1 MPSISRA
8 SFMSVLKQSKY
19 LVKIT
24 ELNPKNSGSNRNEYD
39 IILVGGNIMSY
50 ELLKTEKNVATINIT
65 VPAKDFE
72 EAVQKTYMKERGRFN
87 LQGFRKG
94 KAPRKIIEMNYGEGV
109 FFDGALEVVLQP
121 AYSEAIDGLEIEP
134 VARPDIDIKEIGKGK
149 DLVIEA
155 VVAVKPEVTLGDYTG
170 LEVEKVSAEISDED
184 LEMELKKQQEMN
196 GRLVSV
202 EDRAI
207 ENGDTA
213 IIDFEGFVD
222 GVAFEGGKGENH
234 NLEIGSGSF
243 IPGFE
248 EQLIGK
254 NVGED
259 VDVNVTFPDQYQ
271 SDELA
276 GKDAVFK
283 VAVKGIKV
291 KELPEL
297 DDEFAK
303 DTSEFDTL
311 EELKAD
317 IKAKME
323 ESAKSQSEAATR
335 DRVIDAVVAN
345 MTAEI
350 PDQMVESE
358 IDGMLQDFEYQLRY
372 QGLDLEKYLQ
382 FSGTTMQEM
391 REQMQDDALTRVKTS
406 LTLETISKKENIEV
420 TEEDLEKE
428 FERLAEMQGQSV
440 DEIKKMLGSQTDYM
454 KASIETRKT
463 VDFLVENAKLV

>member
-1 MPSISRA
+1 M
-8 SFMSVLKQSKY
+8 
-19 LVKIT
+19 
-24 ELNPKNSGSNRNEYD
+24 N
-39 IILVGGNIMSY
+39 Y

-170 LEVEKVSAEISDED
+170 LEVEQVSAEISDED

-248 EQLIGK
+248 EQLVGK
-254 NVGED
+254 NLGEE
-259 VDVNVTFPDQYQ
+259 VDVKVTFPEQYQ

-350 PDQMVESE
+350 PDQMVEAE

-391 REQMQDDALTRVKTS
+391 REKMQDDALTRVKTS

-440 DEIKKMLGSQTDYM
+440 EEIKKMLGSQTDYM

-463 VDFLVENAKLV
+463 VDFLVENTKLV

>member
-1 MPSISRA
+1 
-8 SFMSVLKQSKY
+8 
-19 LVKIT
+19 
-24 ELNPKNSGSNRNEYD
+24 
-39 IILVGGNIMSY
+39 MSY

-72 EAVQKTYMKERGRFN
+72 DAVQKTYMKERGKFN

-109 FFDGALEVVLQP
+109 FYDGALDVALSP
-121 AYSEAIDGLEIEP
+121 AYAKAIEELNIEP

-149 DLVIEA
+149 DLVFEA
-155 VVAVKPEVTLGDYTG
+155 VVAVKPEVTLGDYKG
-170 LEVEKVSAEISDED
+170 VEVEKVNAEVSDED
-184 LEMELKKQQEMN
+184 LANELKKQQEMN
-196 GRLVSV
+196 GRLVNV
-202 EDRAI
+202 EDRAV
-207 ENGDTA
+207 EDGDTA

-222 GVAFEGGKGENH
+222 GVAFDGGKGENH
-234 NLEIGSGSF
+234 NLVIGSGSF

-254 NVGED
+254 NIGDD
-259 VDVNVTFPDQYQ
+259 VDVNVTFPEPYQ
-271 SDELA
+271 SAELA

-311 EELKAD
+311 EELKSD
-317 IKAKME
+317 IKTKME

-350 PDQMVESE
+350 PDQMVEAE

-382 FSGTTMQEM
+382 FTGSTMQAM
-391 REQMQDDALTRVKTS
+391 RETMQDDALVRVRTS
-406 LTLETISKKENIEV
+406 LTLETISKQENIEV
-420 TEEDLEKE
+420 TDEDLEKE

-440 DEIKKMLGSQTDYM
+440 EDVKKMFGTQTEYM

>member
-1 MPSISRA
+1 M
-8 SFMSVLKQSKY
+8 
-19 LVKIT
+19 
-24 ELNPKNSGSNRNEYD
+24 
-39 IILVGGNIMSY
+39 
-50 ELLKTEKNVATINIT
+50 
-65 VPAKDFE
+65 
-72 EAVQKTYMKERGRFN
+72 QKTYMKERGRFN

>member
-1 MPSISRA
+1 
-8 SFMSVLKQSKY
+8 
-19 LVKIT
+19 
-24 ELNPKNSGSNRNEYD
+24 
-39 IILVGGNIMSY
+39 MSY
-50 ELLKTEKNVATINIT
+50 ELLKTEKNVATLSIT

-72 EAVQKTYMKERGRFN
+72 EAVQKTYMKERGKFN

-109 FFDGALEVVLQP
+109 FYDGALDIALSP
-121 AYSEAIDGLEIEP
+121 AYATAIDELKLEP

-149 DLVIEA
+149 DLVFEA
-155 VVAVKPEVTLGDYTG
+155 VVAVKPEVALGEYKG
-170 LEVEKVSAEISDED
+170 LEVEAVKAEVSDED
-184 LEMELKKQQEMN
+184 LETELKKQQEMN
-196 GRLVSV
+196 GRLVNV
-202 EDRAI
+202 EDRAV
-207 ENGDTA
+207 EDGDTA

-234 NLEIGSGSF
+234 NLIIGSGQF

-254 NVGED
+254 NVGEN
-259 VDVNVTFPDQYQ
+259 VEVNVTFPEPYQ
-271 SDELA
+271 SAELA

-283 VAVKGIKV
+283 VEVKGIKV

-311 EELKAD
+311 EELKND
-317 IKAKME
+317 IRTKME

-335 DRVIDAVVAN
+335 DRVIDAAVAN

-350 PDQMVESE
+350 PDQMVEAE

-382 FSGTTMQEM
+382 FTGSTMQEM
-391 REQMQDDALTRVKTS
+391 REKMQDDALVRVKTS
-406 LTLETISKKENIEV
+406 LTLETISKQENIEV
-420 TEEDLEKE
+420 TDEDLEKE

-440 DEIKKMLGSQTDYM
+440 EDVKKMFGTQTEYM

>member
-1 MPSISRA
+1 
-8 SFMSVLKQSKY
+8 
-19 LVKIT
+19 
-24 ELNPKNSGSNRNEYD
+24 
-39 IILVGGNIMSY
+39 MSY
-50 ELLKTEKNVATINIT
+50 ELLKTEKNVATLSIT

-72 EAVQKTYMKERGRFN
+72 EAVQKTYMKERGKFN

-109 FFDGALEVVLQP
+109 FYDGALDIALSP
-121 AYSEAIDGLEIEP
+121 AYATAIDELKLEP

-149 DLVIEA
+149 DLVFEA
-155 VVAVKPEVTLGDYTG
+155 VVAVKPEVALGEYKG
-170 LEVEKVSAEISDED
+170 LEVEAVKAEVSDED
-184 LEMELKKQQEMN
+184 LETELKKQQEMN
-196 GRLVSV
+196 GRLVNV
-202 EDRAI
+202 EDRAV
-207 ENGDTA
+207 EDGDTA

-234 NLEIGSGSF
+234 NLIIGSGQF

-254 NVGED
+254 NVGEN
-259 VDVNVTFPDQYQ
+259 VEVNVTFPEPYQ
-271 SDELA
+271 SAELA

-283 VAVKGIKV
+283 VEVKGIKV

-311 EELKAD
+311 EELKND
-317 IKAKME
+317 IRTKME

-335 DRVIDAVVAN
+335 DRVIDAAVAN

-350 PDQMVESE
+350 PDQMVEAE

-372 QGLDLEKYLQ
+372 QGLDLEKYLE
-382 FSGTTMQEM
+382 FTGSNMQTM
-391 REQMQDDALTRVKTS
+391 RESMQDDALVRVRTS
-406 LTLETISKKENIEV
+406 LTLETISKQENIEV
-420 TEEDLEKE
+420 TDEDLEKE

-440 DEIKKMLGSQTDYM
+440 EDVKKMFGTQTEYM

>member
-1 MPSISRA
+1 
-8 SFMSVLKQSKY
+8 MSH
-19 LVKIT
+19 
-24 ELNPKNSGSNRNEYD
+24 
-39 IILVGGNIMSY
+39 
-50 ELLKTEKNVATINIT
+50 ELLKTEKNVATLSIT
-65 VPAKDFE
+65 VPAGDFE
-72 EAVQKTYMKERGRFN
+72 AAVQKTYMKERGKFN

-109 FFDGALEVVLQP
+109 FFDGALDVALSP
-121 AYSEAIDGLEIEP
+121 AYAKAIEELKIEP

-149 DLVIEA
+149 DLVFEA
-155 VVAVKPEVTLGDYTG
+155 VVAVKPEVTIGDYKG
-170 LEVEKVSAEISDED
+170 LEVEAVKAEVSEED
-184 LEMELKKQQEMN
+184 LATELKKQQEMN
-196 GRLVSV
+196 GRLVAV

-207 ENGDTA
+207 EDGDTA
-213 IIDFEGFVD
+213 IIDFEGFVAD
-222 GVAFEGGKGENH
+222 EAFEGGKGENH
-234 NLEIGSGSF
+234 NLVIGSGSF

-254 NVGED
+254 NVGENLE
-259 VDVNVTFPDQYQ
+259 VNVTFPEPYQ
-271 SDELA
+271 SAELA

-283 VAVKGIKV
+283 VEVKGIKV

-303 DTSEFDTL
+303 DTSEFDTI
-311 EELKAD
+311 EELKND

-350 PDQMVESE
+350 PDQMVEAE

-372 QGLDLEKYLQ
+372 QGLDLEKYLE
-382 FSGTTMQEM
+382 FTGSNMQTM
-391 REQMQDDALTRVKTS
+391 RETMQDDALVRVKTS

-420 TEEDLEKE
+420 TDEDLEKE
-428 FERLAEMQGQSV
+428 FERLAEQQGQAIEEV
-440 DEIKKMLGSQTDYM
+440 KKMFGTQTEYM

-463 VDFLVENAKLV
+463 VDFLVENTKLV

>member
-1 MPSISRA
+1 
-8 SFMSVLKQSKY
+8 
-19 LVKIT
+19 
-24 ELNPKNSGSNRNEYD
+24 
-39 IILVGGNIMSY
+39 MSY
-50 ELLKTEKNVATINIT
+50 ELLKTEKNVATISIT

-72 EAVQKTYMKERGRFN
+72 DAVQKTYMKERGKFN
-87 LQGFRKG
+87 IQGFRKG

-109 FFDGALEVVLQP
+109 FFDGALDVALSP
-121 AYSEAIDGLEIEP
+121 AYASAIEGLEIEP

-149 DLVIEA
+149 DLVFEA
-155 VVAVKPEVTLGDYTG
+155 IVAVKPEVTLGEYKG
-170 LEVEKVSAEISDED
+170 VEVEKVSAEVSDDAVEA
-184 LEMELKKQQEMN
+184 ELKKQQDMN
-196 GRLVSV
+196 GRLVNV
-202 EDRAI
+202 EDRPVA
-207 ENGDTA
+207 EGDTA
-213 IIDFEGFVD
+213 VIDFEGFVD

-234 NLEIGSGSF
+234 NLEIGSGQF

-254 NVGED
+254 NLDENVE
-259 VDVNVTFPDQYQ
+259 VNVTFPEEYQ
-271 SDELA
+271 SEELA

-283 VAVKGIKV
+283 VAIKGIKV

-311 EELKAD
+311 EELKSD
-317 IKAKME
+317 IKAKLE
-323 ESAKSQSEAATR
+323 ESAKAQSETATR
-335 DRVIDAVVAN
+335 DKVIDAVVAT

-372 QGLDLEKYLQ
+372 QGLELDQYLQ

-391 REQMQDDALTRVKTS
+391 REKMQDDALVRVRTS
-406 LTLETISKKENIEV
+406 LTLETISKQENIEV
-420 TEEDLEKE
+420 TDEDLEKE
-428 FERLAEMQGQSV
+428 YERLAEMQGQSV
-440 DEIKKMLGSQTDYM
+440 EDVKKLFGSQVEYM
-454 KASIETRKT
+454 KASIESRKT

>member
-1 MPSISRA
+1 
-8 SFMSVLKQSKY
+8 
-19 LVKIT
+19 
-24 ELNPKNSGSNRNEYD
+24 
-39 IILVGGNIMSY
+39 MSY

-428 FERLAEMQGQSV
+428 
-440 DEIKKMLGSQTDYM
+440 I
-454 KASIETRKT
+454 
-463 VDFLVENAKLV
+463 

>member
-1 MPSISRA
+1 
-8 SFMSVLKQSKY
+8 MSH
-19 LVKIT
+19 
-24 ELNPKNSGSNRNEYD
+24 
-39 IILVGGNIMSY
+39 
-50 ELLKTEKNVATINIT
+50 ELLKTEKNVATLSIT
-65 VPAKDFE
+65 VPAGDFE
-72 EAVQKTYMKERGRFN
+72 AAVQKTYMKERGKFN

-109 FFDGALEVVLQP
+109 FFDGALDIALSP
-121 AYSEAIDGLEIEP
+121 AYAKAIEELKIEP

-149 DLVIEA
+149 DLVFEA
-155 VVAVKPEVTLGDYTG
+155 VVAVKPEVTMGEYKG
-170 LEVEKVSAEISDED
+170 LEVEAVKAEVSEED
-184 LEMELKKQQEMN
+184 LANELKKQQEMN
-196 GRLVSV
+196 GRLVAV

-207 ENGDTA
+207 EDGDTA
-213 IIDFEGFVD
+213 IIDFEGFVN
-222 GVAFEGGKGENH
+222 GEAFEGGKGENH
-234 NLEIGSGSF
+234 NLVIGSGSF

-254 NVGED
+254 NIGEN
-259 VDVNVTFPDQYQ
+259 VEVNVTFPEPYQ
-271 SDELA
+271 SADLA

-283 VAVKGIKV
+283 VEVKGIKV

-303 DTSEFDTL
+303 DTSEFDTI
-311 EELKAD
+311 EELKND

-350 PDQMVESE
+350 PDQMVEAE

-372 QGLDLEKYLQ
+372 QGLDLEKYLE
-382 FSGTTMQEM
+382 FTGSNMQTM
-391 REQMQDDALTRVKTS
+391 RETMQDDALVRVRTS
-406 LTLETISKKENIEV
+406 LTLETISKQENIEV
-420 TEEDLEKE
+420 TDEDLEKE
-428 FERLAEMQGQSV
+428 FERLAEQQGQSV
-440 DEIKKMLGSQTDYM
+440 EDVKKMFGTQTEYM

-463 VDFLVENAKLV
+463 VDFLVENTKLV

>member
-1 MPSISRA
+1 
-8 SFMSVLKQSKY
+8 
-19 LVKIT
+19 
-24 ELNPKNSGSNRNEYD
+24 
-39 IILVGGNIMSY
+39 
-50 ELLKTEKNVATINIT
+50 
-65 VPAKDFE
+65 
-72 EAVQKTYMKERGRFN
+72 MKERGKFN

-109 FFDGALEVVLQP
+109 FFDGALDIALSP
-121 AYSEAIDGLEIEP
+121 AYAKAIEELSIEP

-149 DLVIEA
+149 DLVFEA
-155 VVAVKPEVTLGDYTG
+155 VVAVKPEVTIGEYKG
-170 LEVEKVSAEISDED
+170 VEVEKVNAEVSDED
-184 LEMELKKQQEMN
+184 LATELTKQQEMN
-196 GRLVSV
+196 GRLVNV

-207 ENGDTA
+207 EDGDTA

-234 NLEIGSGSF
+234 NLVIGSGSF

-254 NVGED
+254 NTGEEL
-259 VDVNVTFPDQYQ
+259 DVNVTFPEPYQ
-271 SDELA
+271 SAELA

-311 EELKAD
+311 EELKTD
-317 IKAKME
+317 IRTKME

-335 DRVIDAVVAN
+335 DRVIDAVVAT

-350 PDQMVESE
+350 PDQMVEAE

-382 FSGTTMQEM
+382 FTGSSMQTM
-391 REQMQDDALTRVKTS
+391 RETMQDDALVRVRTS
-406 LTLETISKKENIEV
+406 LTLETISKQENIEV

-428 FERLAEMQGQSV
+428 FEKLAEQQGQSV
-440 DEIKKMLGSQTDYM
+440 EDVKKMFGTQTEYM

>member
-1 MPSISRA
+1 
-8 SFMSVLKQSKY
+8 
-19 LVKIT
+19 
-24 ELNPKNSGSNRNEYD
+24 
-39 IILVGGNIMSY
+39 MSY

-109 FFDGALEVVLQP
+109 FFDGALEIVLQP

-149 DLVIEA
+149 DLVLEA

-170 LEVEKVSAEISDED
+170 LEVEQVSAEISDED

-259 VDVNVTFPDQYQ
+259 VEVNVTFPDQYQ

-382 FSGTTMQEM
+382 FSGTTMQQM

-440 DEIKKMLGSQTDYM
+440 EEIKKMLGSQTDYM

>member
-1 MPSISRA
+1 M
-8 SFMSVLKQSKY
+8 Y

-24 ELNPKNSGSNRNEYD
+24 ELNPKNSGSKRNEYD

-109 FFDGALEVVLQP
+109 FFDGALEIVLQP

-149 DLVIEA
+149 DLVLEA

-170 LEVEKVSAEISDED
+170 LEVEQVSAEISDED

-254 NVGED
+254 NVGEE

-350 PDQMVESE
+350 PDQMVEAE

-440 DEIKKMLGSQTDYM
+440 EEIKKMLGTQTDYM

-463 VDFLVENAKLV
+463 VDFLVENTKLV

>member
-1 MPSISRA
+1 
-8 SFMSVLKQSKY
+8 
-19 LVKIT
+19 
-24 ELNPKNSGSNRNEYD
+24 
-39 IILVGGNIMSY
+39 MSY
-50 ELLKTEKNVATINIT
+50 ELLKSEKNVATISIT
-65 VPAKDFE
+65 VPAKDFD
-72 EAVQKTYMKERGRFN
+72 EAVQKTYMKERGKFN
-87 LQGFRKG
+87 IQGFRKG

-109 FFDGALEVVLQP
+109 FYDGALDVALSP
-121 AYSEAIDGLEIEP
+121 AYAAAVDGLEIEP

-149 DLVIEA
+149 DLVFEA
-155 VVAVKPEVTLGDYTG
+155 VVAVKPEVELGEYKG
-170 LEVEKVSAEISDED
+170 VEVEKVSAEVTED
-184 LEMELKKQQEMN
+184 AVEGELKKQQEMN
-196 GRLVSV
+196 SRLVNV
-202 EDRAI
+202 EDRAVA
-207 ENGDTA
+207 EGDTA
-213 IIDFEGFVD
+213 VIDFEGFVD

-234 NLEIGSGSF
+234 NLVIGSGQF

-254 NVGED
+254 NLDEAVE
-259 VDVNVTFPDQYQ
+259 VNVTFPEAYQ
-271 SDELA
+271 APELA

-283 VAVKGIKV
+283 VAIKGIKV

-311 EELKAD
+311 EEMKAD
-317 IKAKME
+317 IKAKLE
-323 ESAKSQSEAATR
+323 ESAKSQSETATR
-335 DRVIDAVVAN
+335 DKVIDAVVAT

-350 PDQMVESE
+350 PDQMVEAE

-372 QGLDLEKYLQ
+372 QGLELDQYLQ

-391 REQMQDDALTRVKTS
+391 REKMQDDALVRVRTS
-406 LTLETISKKENIEV
+406 LTLETVSKKENIEV

-440 DEIKKMLGSQTDYM
+440 EDVKKLFGSQTEYM

>member
-1 MPSISRA
+1 
-8 SFMSVLKQSKY
+8 MSH
-19 LVKIT
+19 
-24 ELNPKNSGSNRNEYD
+24 
-39 IILVGGNIMSY
+39 
-50 ELLKTEKNVATINIT
+50 ELLKTEKNVATLSIT
-65 VPAKDFE
+65 VPAADFE
-72 EAVQKTYMKERGRFN
+72 AAVQKTYMKERGKFN

-109 FFDGALEVVLQP
+109 FFDGALDVALSP
-121 AYSEAIDGLEIEP
+121 AYAKAIEELKIEP

-149 DLVIEA
+149 DLVFEA
-155 VVAVKPEVTLGDYTG
+155 VVAVKPEVTIGEYKG
-170 LEVEKVSAEISDED
+170 LEVEAVKAEVSEED
-184 LEMELKKQQEMN
+184 LATELKKQQEMN
-196 GRLVSV
+196 GRLVAV

-207 ENGDTA
+207 EDGDTA
-213 IIDFEGFVD
+213 IIDFEGFVAEE
-222 GVAFEGGKGENH
+222 AFEGGKGENH
-234 NLEIGSGSF
+234 NLVIGSGSF

-254 NVGED
+254 NIGEN
-259 VDVNVTFPDQYQ
+259 VEVNVTFPEPYQ
-271 SDELA
+271 SAELA

-283 VAVKGIKV
+283 VEVKGIKV

-303 DTSEFDTL
+303 DTSEFDTI
-311 EELKAD
+311 EELKTD

-350 PDQMVESE
+350 PDQMVEAE

-372 QGLDLEKYLQ
+372 QGLDLEKYLE
-382 FSGTTMQEM
+382 FTGSNMQTM
-391 REQMQDDALTRVKTS
+391 RETMQDDALVRVRTS
-406 LTLETISKKENIEV
+406 LTLETISKQESIEV
-420 TEEDLEKE
+420 TDEDLEKE
-428 FERLAEMQGQSV
+428 FERLAEQQGQAV
-440 DEIKKMLGSQTDYM
+440 EEVKKMFGTQTEYM

-463 VDFLVENAKLV
+463 VDFLVENTKLV

>member
-1 MPSISRA
+1 
-8 SFMSVLKQSKY
+8 
-19 LVKIT
+19 
-24 ELNPKNSGSNRNEYD
+24 
-39 IILVGGNIMSY
+39 
-50 ELLKTEKNVATINIT
+50 
-65 VPAKDFE
+65 
-72 EAVQKTYMKERGRFN
+72 
-87 LQGFRKG
+87 
-94 KAPRKIIEMNYGEGV
+94 MNYGEGV
-109 FFDGALEVVLQP
+109 FFDGALDIALSP
-121 AYSEAIDGLEIEP
+121 AYAKALEELSIEP

-149 DLVIEA
+149 DLVFEA
-155 VVAVKPEVTLGDYTG
+155 VVAVKPEVTLGDYKG
-170 LEVEKVSAEISDED
+170 VEVEKVNAEVSEED
-184 LEMELKKQQEMN
+184 LETELKKQQEMN
-196 GRLVSV
+196 GRLVNV

-207 ENGDTA
+207 EDGDTA

-222 GVAFEGGKGENH
+222 GVAFEGGTGENH
-234 NLEIGSGSF
+234 NLVIGSGQF

-254 NVGED
+254 NAGETL
-259 VDVNVTFPDQYQ
+259 DVNVTFPEPYQ
-271 SDELA
+271 SAELA

-283 VAVKGIKV
+283 VEVKGIKV

-317 IKAKME
+317 IKTKME
-323 ESAKSQSEAATR
+323 ESAKSQSESATR

-350 PDQMVESE
+350 PDQMVEAE

-372 QGLDLEKYLQ
+372 QGLDLEKYLE
-382 FSGTTMQEM
+382 FTGSTMQEM
-391 REQMQDDALTRVKTS
+391 REKMQDDALVRVRTS
-406 LTLETISKKENIEV
+406 LTLETISKQENIEV
-420 TEEDLEKE
+420 TDEDLEKE

-440 DEIKKMLGSQTDYM
+440 EDVKKMFGSQTEYM

>member
-1 MPSISRA
+1 MKTRLEDLSAVKKKLFVEVDSREVA
-8 SFMSVLKQSKY
+8 EKLQLAYKDVAKKA
-19 LVKIT
+19 KI
-24 ELNPKNSGSNRNEYD
+24 P
-39 IILVGGNIMSY
+39 
-50 ELLKTEKNVATINIT
+50 
-65 VPAKDFE
+65 
-72 EAVQKTYMKERGRFN
+72 
-87 LQGFRKG
+87 GFRPG

-109 FFDGALEVVLQP
+109 FFDGALDIALSP
-121 AYSEAIDGLEIEP
+121 AYAKAIEELSIDP

-149 DLVIEA
+149 DLVFEA
-155 VVAVKPEVTLGDYTG
+155 VVAVKPEVTIGEYKG
-170 LEVEKVSAEISDED
+170 VEVEKVNAEVSDED
-184 LEMELKKQQEMN
+184 LAAELTKQQEMN
-196 GRLVSV
+196 GRLVNV

-207 ENGDTA
+207 EDGDTA

-234 NLEIGSGSF
+234 NLVIGSNSF

-254 NVGED
+254 NTGEEL
-259 VDVNVTFPDQYQ
+259 DVNVTFPEPYQ
-271 SDELA
+271 SAELA

-317 IKAKME
+317 IRTKME

-335 DRVIDAVVAN
+335 DRVIDAVVAT
-345 MTAEI
+345 MTAEV
-350 PDQMVESE
+350 PDQMVEAE

-372 QGLDLEKYLQ
+372 QGLDLEKYLE
-382 FSGTTMQEM
+382 FTGSNMQTM
-391 REQMQDDALTRVKTS
+391 RETMQDDALVRVRTS
-406 LTLETISKKENIEV
+406 LTLETISKQENIEV

-428 FERLAEMQGQSV
+428 FEKLAEQQGQSV
-440 DEIKKMLGSQTDYM
+440 EDVKKMFGTQTEYM

>member
-1 MPSISRA
+1 
-8 SFMSVLKQSKY
+8 
-19 LVKIT
+19 
-24 ELNPKNSGSNRNEYD
+24 
-39 IILVGGNIMSY
+39 
-50 ELLKTEKNVATINIT
+50 
-65 VPAKDFE
+65 
-72 EAVQKTYMKERGRFN
+72 
-87 LQGFRKG
+87 
-94 KAPRKIIEMNYGEGV
+94 MNYGEGV

-291 KELPEL
+291 KR
-297 DDEFAK
+297 
-303 DTSEFDTL
+303 TSR
-311 EELKAD
+311 
-317 IKAKME
+317 
-323 ESAKSQSEAATR
+323 TR
-335 DRVIDAVVAN
+335 
-345 MTAEI
+345 
-350 PDQMVESE
+350 
-358 IDGMLQDFEYQLRY
+358 
-372 QGLDLEKYLQ
+372 
-382 FSGTTMQEM
+382 
-391 REQMQDDALTRVKTS
+391 
-406 LTLETISKKENIEV
+406 
-420 TEEDLEKE
+420 
-428 FERLAEMQGQSV
+428 
-440 DEIKKMLGSQTDYM
+440 
-454 KASIETRKT
+454 
-463 VDFLVENAKLV
+463 

>member
-1 MPSISRA
+1 
-8 SFMSVLKQSKY
+8 
-19 LVKIT
+19 
-24 ELNPKNSGSNRNEYD
+24 
-39 IILVGGNIMSY
+39 MSY
-50 ELLKTEKNVATINIT
+50 ELLKSEKNVATISIT
-65 VPAKDFE
+65 VPAKDFD
-72 EAVQKTYMKERGRFN
+72 EAVQKTYMKERGKFN
-87 LQGFRKG
+87 IQGFRKG

-109 FFDGALEVVLQP
+109 FYDGALDVALSP
-121 AYSEAIDGLEIEP
+121 AYAAAVDGLEIEP

-149 DLVIEA
+149 DLVFEA
-155 VVAVKPEVTLGDYTG
+155 VVAVKPEVELGEYKG
-170 LEVEKVSAEISDED
+170 VEVEKVSAEVTED
-184 LEMELKKQQEMN
+184 AVEGELKKQQEMN
-196 GRLVSV
+196 GRLVNV
-202 EDRAI
+202 EDRPVA
-207 ENGDTA
+207 EGDTA
-213 IIDFEGFVD
+213 VIDFEGFVD

-234 NLEIGSGSF
+234 NLVIGSGQF

-254 NVGED
+254 NLDEAVE
-259 VDVNVTFPDQYQ
+259 VNVTFPEAYQ
-271 SDELA
+271 APELA

-283 VAVKGIKV
+283 VAIKGIKV

-311 EELKAD
+311 EEMKAD
-317 IKAKME
+317 IKAKLE
-323 ESAKSQSEAATR
+323 ESAKSQSETATR
-335 DRVIDAVVAN
+335 DKVIDAVVAT

-350 PDQMVESE
+350 PDQMVEAE

-372 QGLDLEKYLQ
+372 QGLELDQYLQ

-391 REQMQDDALTRVKTS
+391 REKMQDDALVRVRTS
-406 LTLETISKKENIEV
+406 LTLETVSKKENIEV

-440 DEIKKMLGSQTDYM
+440 EDVKKLFGSQTEYM

>member
-1 MPSISRA
+1 
-8 SFMSVLKQSKY
+8 
-19 LVKIT
+19 
-24 ELNPKNSGSNRNEYD
+24 
-39 IILVGGNIMSY
+39 
-50 ELLKTEKNVATINIT
+50 
-65 VPAKDFE
+65 
-72 EAVQKTYMKERGRFN
+72 
-87 LQGFRKG
+87 
-94 KAPRKIIEMNYGEGV
+94 MNYGEGV

>member
-1 MPSISRA
+1 
-8 SFMSVLKQSKY
+8 
-19 LVKIT
+19 
-24 ELNPKNSGSNRNEYD
+24 
-39 IILVGGNIMSY
+39 MSY
-50 ELLKTEKNVATINIT
+50 ELLKTEKNVATISIT

-72 EAVQKTYMKERGRFN
+72 DAVQKTYMKERGKFN

-109 FFDGALEVVLQP
+109 FYDGALDIALSP
-121 AYSEAIDGLEIEP
+121 AYAAAIEELKIEP

-149 DLVIEA
+149 DLVFEA
-155 VVAVKPEVTLGDYTG
+155 VVAVKPEVTLGDYKG
-170 LEVEKVSAEISDED
+170 VEVEAVNAQVTDED
-184 LEMELKKQQEMN
+184 IENELKKQQEMN
-196 GRLVSV
+196 GRLVNV
-202 EDRAI
+202 EDRAVV
-207 ENGDTA
+207 EGDTA
-213 IIDFEGFVD
+213 VIDFEGFVD
-222 GVAFEGGKGENH
+222 GVAFDGGKGENH
-234 NLEIGSGSF
+234 NLVIGSGQF

-254 NVGED
+254 SIGDE
-259 VDVNVTFPDQYQ
+259 VDVNVTFPEPYQ
-271 SDELA
+271 SADLA

-297 DDEFAK
+297 DDDFAK
-303 DTSEFDTL
+303 DTSEFDTI

-317 IKAKME
+317 IRAKME
-323 ESAKSQSEAATR
+323 ESAKNQSESATR
-335 DRVIDAVVAN
+335 DRVIDAVVAK

-350 PDQMVESE
+350 PDQMVEAE

-382 FSGTTMQEM
+382 FTGSSMKQM
-391 REQMQDDALTRVKTS
+391 REQMQEDALMRVKTS
-406 LTLETISKKENIEV
+406 LVLETVSKEENIEV
-420 TEEDLEKE
+420 TDEDIEKE
-428 FERLAEMQGQSV
+428 FERLAEQQGQSV
-440 DEIKKMLGSQTDYM
+440 EDVKKMFGSQTEYM

>member
-1 MPSISRA
+1 
-8 SFMSVLKQSKY
+8 
-19 LVKIT
+19 
-24 ELNPKNSGSNRNEYD
+24 
-39 IILVGGNIMSY
+39 MSY

>member
-1 MPSISRA
+1 
-8 SFMSVLKQSKY
+8 
-19 LVKIT
+19 
-24 ELNPKNSGSNRNEYD
+24 
-39 IILVGGNIMSY
+39 MSY

-65 VPAKDFE
+65 IPAKDFE
-72 EAVQKTYMKERGRFN
+72 EAVQKTYMKERGKFN

-109 FFDGALEVVLQP
+109 FFDGALDIALSP
-121 AYSEAIDGLEIEP
+121 AYAKAVEELSIDP

-149 DLVIEA
+149 DLVFEA
-155 VVAVKPEVTLGDYTG
+155 VVAVKPEVTIGEYKG
-170 LEVEKVSAEISDED
+170 VEVERVNAEVSDED
-184 LEMELKKQQEMN
+184 LATELTKQQEMN

-207 ENGDTA
+207 EDGDTA
-213 IIDFEGFVD
+213 IIDFNGFVD
-222 GVAFEGGKGENH
+222 GVAFDGGQGENH
-234 NLEIGSGSF
+234 NLVIGSGSF

-254 NVGED
+254 NIGDEA
-259 VDVNVTFPDQYQ
+259 DVNVTFPEQYQ
-271 SDELA
+271 SAELA

-311 EELKAD
+311 EELKTD
-317 IKAKME
+317 IRTKME

-335 DRVIDAVVAN
+335 DRVIDAVVAT
-345 MTAEI
+345 MTAEV
-350 PDQMVESE
+350 PDQMVEAE

-382 FSGTTMQEM
+382 FTGSNMQAM
-391 REQMQDDALTRVKTS
+391 RETMQDDALVRVRTS
-406 LTLETISKKENIEV
+406 LTLETISKQENIEV
-420 TEEDLEKE
+420 TEEDLENE
-428 FERLAEMQGQSV
+428 FVKLAEQQGQPV
-440 DEIKKMLGSQTDYM
+440 EDVKKMFGTQTEYM